1 MWSSVVRK
9 PGLQFRTS
17 DTSTHTLAT
26 QSLSTHK
33 CFADFQADKSAGKKK
48 GQGQGA
54 GKEGGDQAGA
64 DEDNEAVESSKY
76 GGVGWPKTAEE
87 GDKDV

>member
-1 MWSSVVRK
+1 MEFCGASQACSFTK
-9 PGLQFRTS
+9 
-17 DTSTHTLAT
+17 
-26 QSLSTHK
+26 SLSAHK
-33 CFADFQADKSAGKKK
+33 CFAHFQADKSAGKKK

-54 GKEGGDQAGA
+54 GKEGGDQARA

-87 GDKDV
+87 GDKDASTLNPKS